1 MGEVND
7 SPIHQRRTVVDGT
20 GPSHHPAG
28 YHQHQSGAV
37 ESLWAVINR
46 TSALHLQQLHPSL
59 CGFRADSYDTDDLAR
74 YLADFKPRA
83 RRPSCASPLLRAV
96 AGALGA
102 VLLAHAFFHRSAI
115 ASLAYAAR
123 GAPSIVDFGASPS
136 APVAPVCSHMQGG
149 RIPVAQ
155 AGWWWRENAAQA
167 A

>member
-1 MGEVND
+1 M
-7 SPIHQRRTVVDGT
+7 IDGT
-20 GPSHHPAG
+20 GPNCHPNSSQ
-28 YHQHQSGAV
+28 QHR
-37 ESLWAVINR
+37 N
-46 TSALHLQQLHPSL
+46 SAIRCL
-59 CGFRADSYDTDDLAR
+59 TD
-74 YLADFKPRA
+74 FEPRA
-83 RRPSCASPLLRAV
+83 RHPGCASQLLRAI

-102 VLLAHAFFHRSAI
+102 VLLAHAFFHRPI

-123 GAPSIVDFGASPS
+123 GAPPIVDFGASPS